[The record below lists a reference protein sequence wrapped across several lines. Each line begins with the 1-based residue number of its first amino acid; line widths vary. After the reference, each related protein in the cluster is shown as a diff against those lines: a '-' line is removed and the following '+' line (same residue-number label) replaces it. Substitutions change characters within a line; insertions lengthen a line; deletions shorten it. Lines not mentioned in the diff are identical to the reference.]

1 MGLISVSFYK
11 YYFYFII
18 FWILEF
24 SSTFIKEFLDGI
36 YADHKEVNLL
46 FEILSLASLNAADLL
61 SGIFVLITYIQSKS
75 SKNNN
80 NNSEDTKEKE
90 INKNTLE
97 LSLIYNDNSKRTNK
111 YKLLMLIS
119 LLEFIGRFTD
129 FFFFAIFGV
138 SRIRGG
144 EISWLISIDFLS
156 RIIFSSLLLKS
167 KLYTHHI
174 ITIILTIISLCS
186 MSASAFI
193 VIDKK
198 DLGNWKYFFSVG
210 IRFIV
215 IPLEDVLNKILFNE
229 KFLLPHILM
238 FYRGIFTAILFI
250 LLIPILI
257 LIKNHTKGDYFSLR
271 HKEKQVNELFQLFL
285 VFTYIVFYSF
295 RNFCIM
301 KVIYFFSPQHVSF
314 LIEVFYI
321 FILLRCRIRAHD
333 ITIVIITDLICLFII
348 VSSTLIFNEMVII
361 NACGMNNHTK
371 KSLIL
376 KESQENKDI
385 NLYINSEQN
394 DNNENSIETS
404 KSFEKSSEY
413 YF

>member
-1 MGLISVSFYK
+1 MGIISISFYK

-24 SSTFIKEFLDGI
+24 SSTFIKEFLDSI

-46 FEILSLASLNAADLL
+46 FELLSLASLNAADLL
-61 SGIFVLITYIQSKS
+61 SGIFVLITYFQSKS

-80 NNSEDTKEKE
+80 NEDTKEKNT
-90 INKNTLE
+90 NKNTLE
-97 LSLIYNDNSKRTNK
+97 TSLIYNDYSKRTNK

-210 IRFIV
+210 LRFIV
-215 IPLEDVLNKILFNE
+215 IPLEDILNKILFNE

-257 LIKNHTKGDYFSLR
+257 LIKNHTKEDYFSLR
-271 HKEKQVNELFQLFL
+271 HKEKQVNEFFQLFL

-295 RNFCIM
+295 RNFSIM

-333 ITIVIITDLICLFII
+333 IKIVIITDLICLFII

-361 NACGMNNHTK
+361 NACGMNKHTK

-376 KESQENKDI
+376 KESLENKDI
-385 NLYINSEQN
+385 NLSINYEQN
-394 DNNENSIETS
+394 DNNENSLETS
-404 KSFEKSSEY
+404 KSFEKSTECD
-413 YF
+413 F